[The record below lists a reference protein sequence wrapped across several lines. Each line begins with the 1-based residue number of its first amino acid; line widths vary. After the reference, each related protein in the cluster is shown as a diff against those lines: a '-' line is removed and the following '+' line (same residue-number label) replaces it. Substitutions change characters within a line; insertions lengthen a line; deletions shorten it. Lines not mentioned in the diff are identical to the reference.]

1 MLTTRTML
9 QRVLQSVLQS
19 VLQLLM
25 LQLLMLQLLTEL
37 KVLPGGLSVCEYAS

>member
-25 LQLLMLQLLTEL
+25 LQLLTEL